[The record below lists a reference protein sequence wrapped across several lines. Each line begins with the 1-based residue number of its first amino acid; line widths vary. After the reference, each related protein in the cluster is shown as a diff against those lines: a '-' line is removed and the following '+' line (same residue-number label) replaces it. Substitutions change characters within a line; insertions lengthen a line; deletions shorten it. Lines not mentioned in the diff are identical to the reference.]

1 MEWGPEFW
9 KQAGS
14 DPCVHAAPK
23 NQPSLQHPARK
34 RVVRQC
40 EYYLAPTLRHLSHQL
55 QDGQMAA
62 KLCGGPHITVHGN
75 SGNSKGKTS

>member
-14 DPCVHAAPK
+14 DPCVHAA
-23 NQPSLQHPARK
+23 QRTSLRFSTLPGKGWCDGAN
-34 RVVRQC
+34 
-40 EYYLAPTLRHLSHQL
+40 TTWLRHLSHQL

-62 KLCGGPHITVHGN
+62 KLCGSPHITVHGN